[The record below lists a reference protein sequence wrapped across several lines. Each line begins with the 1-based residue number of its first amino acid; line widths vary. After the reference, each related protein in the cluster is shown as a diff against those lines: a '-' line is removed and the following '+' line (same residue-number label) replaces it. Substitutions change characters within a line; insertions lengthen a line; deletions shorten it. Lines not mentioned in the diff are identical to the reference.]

1 MPTSE
6 AQQGHSPACGTN
18 NAAPSSA
25 GRRRV
30 ALSEAQRTVADRR
43 IGARTP
49 RRRRQSDW
57 LAGFPEPPGWD
68 DIADAIALPLA
79 SALAHS
85 HSMSVLHR
93 DIKPGNVLWN
103 GEIPLLADFA
113 LSDVTSRRHRD
124 ECQSVRPH
132 GRAPPGASGSDD
144 ELRLK
149 VDTKMRRFALDIT

>member
-1 MPTSE
+1 MP
-6 AQQGHSPACGTN
+6 
-18 NAAPSSA
+18 
-25 GRRRV
+25 
-30 ALSEAQRTVADRR
+30 
-43 IGARTP
+43 
-49 RRRRQSDW
+49 RRRQSDW

-93 DIKPGNVLWN
+93 DIKPGNVLWD

-124 ECQSVRPH
+124 ECQSVRD
-132 GRAPPGASGSDD
+132 RTVEAPLGASGSDD